1 MAEVGAC
8 ALDIA
13 LLLGGEASA
22 CVIQRAL
29 RIELRRVVVVAH
41 GLLELAFAGQ
51 RQAAQRVELGLPVL
65 ECDRAFDIPRRIVD
79 VAGADLDHR
88 PAIIRAACARR
99 DLDRI
104 LAMQRR
110 EPVLAAEIVDQCAI
124 DIGVPGIGIELDGPA
139 VIGQRAI
146 VVSGGDEQLGAIVEP
161 AGAERAGWLQPDR
174 LIEVAQRAV
183 IVLVLQEDLGPLAI
197 GGRKRRIDRDRLIV
211 VRLGFLQIALAMPSE
226 RPVVIGD
233 RKVASPGIGRDQAGA
248 GRDCELRVR
257 IPGVARRAILSQT
270 CIRWGIQQQQQADCG
285 ELGQ

>member
-1 MAEVGAC
+1 MA
-8 ALDIA
+8 LI
-13 LLLGGEASA
+13 
-22 CVIQRAL
+22 
-29 RIELRRVVVVAH
+29 
-41 GLLELAFAGQ
+41 ELAFAGQ

-65 ECDRAFDIPRRIVD
+65 DGDRAFDIPPCIVD

-124 DIGVPGIGIELDGPA
+124 DIGVPRARIELDGSA
-139 VIGQRAI
+139 VVGQCTI
-146 VVSGGDEQLGAIVEP
+146 VVPGGDEQLGAIVEP
-161 AGAERAGWLQPDR
+161 AGAERAGRLQPDR

-197 GGRKRRIDRDRLIV
+197 GWRERRIDRDRLIV
-211 VRLGFLQIALAMPSE
+211 VRLRFLQIALVMPGE
-226 RPVVIGD
+226 RAVVIGN

-248 GRDCELRVR
+248 GGDRQLRVR